1 MSRID
6 SLHGMVAFVAT
17 VETGS
22 FAAAGRK
29 LGLSAS
35 AIGKAVGR
43 LEARLSVKLLQRTT
57 RSIALT
63 GEGETLYI
71 QSSRVLDGLREA
83 EATISRGHSTPSGRL
98 KVSVPTG
105 IGRRLIVPALP
116 RFLEMY
122 PDIEMELWL
131 DDRNVEI
138 VEQGYD
144 LVLRMGQLEDSSLI
158 ARRVG
163 PHRFITCGAPD
174 YLASRGI
181 PDSPTNLADHAC
193 VRFRFPSTGRLEQ
206 WAFKTYDALAL
217 GKGLVLND
225 SEALAAAA
233 RAGLGI
239 IQAPWYLVEDDVS
252 SGRLHEVLA
261 SYATNRGDM
270 WFVWPSSRHELPR
283 LRVFVDFFT
292 SMLSA
297 DQPRTGP
304 KRKEQRRKTNG

>member
-1 MSRID
+1 
-6 SLHGMVAFVAT
+6 MVAFVAT

-35 AIGKAVGR
+35 AIGKAVSR
-43 LEARLSVKLLQRTT
+43 LETRLSVKLLQRTT

-63 GEGETLYI
+63 GEGETLYA

-98 KVSVPTG
+98 KVSVPTV

-122 PDIEMELWL
+122 PEVELELWL

-144 LVLRMGQLEDSSLI
+144 LVLRMGYLEDSSLI
-158 ARRVG
+158 ARKIG
-163 PHRFITCGAPD
+163 PHLFVTCGAAS
-174 YLASRGI
+174 YLATRGVPKTPADL
-181 PDSPTNLADHAC
+181 PDHSC
-193 VRFRFPSTGRLEQ
+193 IRFRFPSTGRLEQ
-206 WAFKTYDALAL
+206 WAFKWDGTLAL
-217 GKGLVLND
+217 GNGLILND

-233 RAGLGI
+233 RAGMGI
-239 IQAPWYLVEDDVS
+239 IQAPMYLVKDDVS
-252 SGRLHEVLA
+252 CGMLQEVLA
-261 SYATNRGDM
+261 DFATNRGDM
-270 WFVWPSSRHELPR
+270 WFVWPASRCEVPR
-283 LRVFVDFFT
+283 IRVFVDFFT
-292 SMLSA
+292 DVLS
-297 DQPRTGP
+297 G
-304 KRKEQRRKTNG
+304 KLHEHLEM